1 MVHLVS
7 FWGIFLSGH
16 ITSELLFLDQMY
28 LFIKS
33 VEAQGPW
40 AKEIAWKLLVGSKVV
55 KEN

>member
-28 LFIKS
+28 LFIKF